1 MAQNLGPPKKSVI
14 WHELALK
21 MALSMTKM
29 LSQARLLL
37 RQRSGTKTLGPRP
50 WKSRG
55 CRVSGI
61 KIQVPI
67 KPEKSV
73 HA

>member
-1 MAQNLGPPKKSVI
+1 MAQNLRPPKKSVI
-14 WHELALK
+14 WHELAPK
-21 MALSMTKM
+21 VALSTTKM

-37 RQRSGTKTLGPRP
+37 RQRSGTGTLGPRP
-50 WKSRG
+50 WKSGG
-55 CRVSGI
+55 CQVSGI

-73 HA
+73 QA